1 MWIDVQYPP
10 HVPVDFFCRFFKEA
24 PPMIARRNFNQ
35 NLNRPTIRNV
45 RGPAPRPI
53 VPRGIAPRD
62 IGSILTLV
70 LDKYNVN
77 VQTAKIQTVIVPA
90 ARPVVQQ
97 RFQF

>member
-1 MWIDVQYPP
+1 
-10 HVPVDFFCRFFKEA
+10 
-24 PPMIARRNFNQ
+24 MIARRNFNQ

-53 VPRGIAPRD
+53 VPRGVAPRGLAPRD

-70 LDKYNVN
+70 LDKYNVDVRTAK
-77 VQTAKIQTVIVPA
+77 VQTVVVPA